1 MGGVSFDA
9 LNKNIR
15 ETNKQKR
22 ENKEED
28 DEEMVRKYH
37 VLMATWDWWWLTSHF
52 LCMMGKLQHVS
63 VCVCVSIPKEYFRF
77 I

>member
-1 MGGVSFDA
+1 MLEGGRGRAGVRRGGGVSFDA

-37 VLMATWDWWWLTSHF
+37 VLMATWDW
-52 LCMMGKLQHVS
+52 
-63 VCVCVSIPKEYFRF
+63 
-77 I
+77 

>member
-1 MGGVSFDA
+1 MLEGGRGWARMRGAGVSFDA

-37 VLMATWDWWWLTSHF
+37 VLMATWDW
-52 LCMMGKLQHVS
+52 
-63 VCVCVSIPKEYFRF
+63 
-77 I
+77 